1 MGTVSIRVTAC
12 GWLGLFQDTGEPL
25 VFKDKTARVD
35 LDSLYDPCFLLHL
48 FGELTR
54 PGECAVGCLSVCLS
68 ILNIR
73 LGYKSVTVT

>member
-1 MGTVSIRVTAC
+1 M
-12 GWLGLFQDTGEPL
+12 FQDTGEPL

-54 PGECAVGCLSVCLS
+54 PGECAAFYSQSAVYCCHGSQVSPEAEKPSL
-68 ILNIR
+68 
-73 LGYKSVTVT
+73 